1 MQRPY
6 HRPFAGHGRPAR
18 QRGAVAI
25 LVALALVVL
34 VGFVGLAIDG
44 GHLYLTKTELQ
55 NSADACALA
64 ASNELTTLTS
74 TNYSKAEAAG
84 QTVALRNK
92 VNFQG
97 SAIVA
102 GNVSVSFGAD
112 LKTGTTWQ
120 TASAAGSATS
130 PPRYVRCTL
139 TRPGIAMFFMQV
151 LGFGSQTVASLAT
164 AGLVAS
170 QGSCAMPVGVCTNGS
185 TTAPFGLMATDSLTY
200 ESGTKK
206 WIWIGINEKTTPS
219 DFTNFLAGS
228 GGACSVVVNTTKAGR
243 TKSSGVAP
251 VNAWNNHFGTTYD
264 ANGQVVVALIIDC
277 DALTKKD
284 STNVL
289 AFGCVRMPRPLSS
302 KQDNTITYEGLVSTA
317 GSPCVSSSIPGGP
330 SSSGSLVP
338 ALVQ

>member
-1 MQRPY
+1 MQRWFS
-6 HRPFAGHGRPAR
+6 RPFPGRPVR
-18 QRGAVAI
+18 QRGAVTI

-44 GHLYLTKTELQ
+44 GRLYLTKTELQ

-64 ASNELTTLTS
+64 ASYELTTLTS
-74 TNYSKAEAAG
+74 TNYSKAAAAG
-84 QTVALRNK
+84 QTVALRNH

-102 GNVSVSFGAD
+102 TNVSVSFGAD
-112 LKTGTTWQ
+112 LKTGTTWK
-120 TASAAGSATS
+120 TATVAGSTT
-130 PPRYVRCTL
+130 PPPGYVRCTV
-139 TRPGIAMFFMQV
+139 TRPGITMFFMGV

-185 TTAPFGLMATDSLTY
+185 TTAPFGLTATGSLTY
-200 ESGTKK
+200 DSGAKK
-206 WIWIGINEKTTPS
+206 WIWIGINSQFSQK
-219 DFTNFLAGS
+219 DFDNFLIGV
-228 GGACSVVVNTTKAGR
+228 GGACSVVVNTTTAGQ
-243 TKSSGVAP
+243 TNSSGAAP
-251 VNAWNNHFGTTYD
+251 VNAWNKHFGNTYD
-264 ANGQVVVALIIDC
+264 SNGQLVVALIIDC
-277 DALTKKD
+277 GDVAKKG

-289 AFGCVRMPRPLSS
+289 ALGCVRMPQPLSRA
-302 KQDNTITYEGLVSTA
+302 DTITYEGLVSTA